1 MTTTPAQPAAAPAP
15 AAPPP
20 ASADPDLAGRTVWAI
35 DTLSRVY
42 QLFHALPEMSAP
54 DGTPV
59 SAVFGLTR
67 DLLDI
72 TEKRR
77 PDYLFCAMDAPGP
90 TFRHERFA
98 AYKANRAEMPADL
111 VPQIPLVRRLL
122 ATCGIPLL
130 ERPGFEADD
139 LLATLAVRTG
149 AAGGACVIATSDKDA
164 RQLICDR
171 VQLLNLRTN
180 AAFGAPE
187 LLAEWGIR
195 PDQVVDF
202 LSLVGDAVDNV
213 PGVPGIGPKIAAELL
228 TAHDTLDGV
237 LAHID
242 DVSGVKRRENL
253 RSHGDTARA
262 GRELIRLA
270 TAVPVEIPWEEGR
283 CHPPD
288 HAALA
293 DFLREM
299 GFKSLLAKVV
309 QDAPRD
315 AGGTASGAAG
325 HTASGAAGRTASGAA
340 GRTASRAAGRNASGA
355 AGGTA
360 SRAAG
365 RTAAARAASRAAAP
379 TLFALDD
386 DGDHA
391 GNGDTAGAGAP
402 SAAPASAAP
411 ASAALLPPLA
421 LVAPA
426 DEAALA
432 VVVARLR
439 SAAPVAVSCVRPAAT
454 AAGGRSMTPPTGLVA
469 AAGDTAVWVEAG
481 RLMAGPAGSPAM
493 RGLLADA
500 AVPKTGHDL
509 KRQAVALATLG
520 VELAGGS
527 FDTMLAAY
535 LLEAGERNLGLAEV
549 ATRHGVA
556 PSWPPDGVP
565 EATAA
570 AAADLAGLVDDPAD
584 EAGAAT
590 ACRIVRALA
599 ERLPAQLEEAGL
611 AHLFHDVEMPLAVVL
626 AGMERRGVRI
636 DRGVL
641 EALSEEYA
649 GRLAALEAEIHALA
663 GHPFAI
669 ASPVQV
675 RAVLFDEL
683 GLPVMKRTKTGA
695 STDAEVL
702 EQLAPQHPLPARLLE
717 HRRYAKLKSTYV
729 DALPALV
736 HPATGRIHTSF
747 NQTATATGRLSS
759 SDPNLQNI
767 PVRSVEG
774 QQIRAAFLPRDP
786 GWRFIAADYS
796 QIELRILAHLSGDAA
811 MRRAFAAGEDIHTST
826 AAAVFGVEPSAVTP
840 TLRRTAKAVNFG
852 ILYGQSGFGLAK
864 ALGIPQAEAA
874 AFIAAYFRSF
884 AGAAAFIDDVLDAC
898 RRDGRVTTMLGR
910 RRAIVGVR
918 DRAGRRS
925 SAGGFALSLPERT
938 AINTVVQGSAADL
951 IKLAMLGVSRRLA
964 EAEAHGAIVLQIHD
978 ELLLEAPADEADA
991 VARIVVDEMLR
1002 AMRLEVPLEVSVH
1015 RGSTWAE
1022 CEK

>member
-1 MTTTPAQPAAAPAP
+1 MPEVPGRMSDTSTQPAAPRPAAASAP
-15 AAPPP
+15 AAT
-20 ASADPDLAGRTVWAI
+20 ADPDLSGRTVWAV

-72 TEKRR
+72 TAKRR
-77 PDYLFCAMDAPGP
+77 PDYLFFAMDAPGP
-90 TFRHERFA
+90 TFRHEKFA

-111 VPQIPLVRRLL
+111 VPQIPLVRRLV
-122 ATCGIPLL
+122 AACGVPLL

-139 LLATLAVRTG
+139 LLATLATRTT

-164 RQLICDR
+164 RQLIGDR
-171 VQLLNLRTN
+171 VHLLNLRTN
-180 AAFGAPE
+180 ASFGAPE
-187 LLAEWGIR
+187 LRAEWGVR

-202 LSLVGDAVDNV
+202 LALVGDAVDNV

-228 TAHDTLDGV
+228 AAHDTLDGV
-237 LAHID
+237 LAHVD
-242 DVSGVKRRENL
+242 DVPGAKRRENL
-253 RSHGDTARA
+253 RGHGDTARA

-270 TAVPVEIPWEEGR
+270 TAVPLEIPWEAGR
-283 CHPPD
+283 CRPPD

-293 DFLREM
+293 DLLREL

-309 QDAPRD
+309 QDAPRE
-315 AGGTASGAAG
+315 
-325 HTASGAAGRTASGAA
+325 AGRGG
-340 GRTASRAAGRNASGA
+340 GRG
-355 AGGTA
+355 
-360 SRAAG
+360 
-365 RTAAARAASRAAAP
+365 AAARAAARASARAAARAAAP

-386 DGDHA
+386 A
-391 GNGDTAGAGAP
+391 EAAAVLRPPAP
-402 SAAPASAAP
+402 
-411 ASAALLPPLA
+411 
-421 LVAPA
+421 VAPA
-426 DEAALA
+426 DEGALA
-432 VVVARLR
+432 AVVARLR
-439 SAAPVAVSCVRPAAT
+439 AAAPVAICCARAAADAA

-469 AAGDTAVWVEAG
+469 AAGDVAVWVEAG
-481 RLMAGPAGSPAM
+481 RLAPGPAASPAM
-493 RGLLADA
+493 LALLADP
-500 AVPKTGHDL
+500 AVRKTGHDL
-509 KRQAVALATLG
+509 KRQAVTLATIG
-520 VELAGGS
+520 VDLAGCW

-549 ATRHGVA
+549 ATRYGVELPGPGRGGA
-556 PSWPPDGVP
+556 PDD
-565 EATAA
+565 TAA
-570 AAADLAGLVDDPAD
+570 PAADSAADSAADLAANRIDDPAD
-584 EAGAAT
+584 AAGAAA
-590 ACRIVRALA
+590 ACHVVRALA
-599 ERLPAQLEEAGL
+599 ERLPARLEEAGL
-611 AHLFHDVEMPLAVVL
+611 ARLFHDVEMPLAAVL

-636 DRGVL
+636 DRAALG
-641 EALSEEYA
+641 ALSVDYA
-649 GRLAALEAEIHALA
+649 ARLAALEAEIHALA

-675 RAVLFDEL
+675 RAVLFAEL
-683 GLPVMKRTKTGA
+683 GLPVVKRTKTGA

-702 EQLAPQHPLPARLLE
+702 EQLALGHPLPARLLE

-736 HPATGRIHTSF
+736 HPSTGRIHTSF

-767 PVRSVEG
+767 PVRSLEG
-774 QQIRAAFLPRDP
+774 QQIRAAFLPREP

-796 QIELRILAHLSGDAA
+796 QIELRILAHLSGDEA

-826 AAAVFGVEPSAVTP
+826 AAAVFGVEPAAVTP
-840 TLRRTAKAVNFG
+840 ALRRTAKAVNFG

-864 ALGIPQAEAA
+864 ALGIPQAEAT

-884 AGAAAFIDDVLDAC
+884 AGAAAFIDEVLDAC

-910 RRAIVGVR
+910 RRAIAGVR

-951 IKLAMLGVSRRLA
+951 IKLAMLGVSRRLG
-964 EAEAHGAIVLQIHD
+964 EAGARAALVLQIHD
-978 ELLLEAPADEADA
+978 ELLLESPAAEAAA
-991 VARIVVDEMLR
+991 VARIVVDEMLH

-1015 RGSTWAE
+1015 EGSTWAE

>member
-325 HTASGAAGRTASGAA
+325 
-340 GRTASRAAGRNASGA
+340 
-355 AGGTA
+355 GTA

-365 RTAAARAASRAAAP
+365 RAAAARAASRAAAP

-391 GNGDTAGAGAP
+391 GSGDTAGAGAP

-411 ASAALLPPLA
+411 LPPLA

-432 VVVARLR
+432 MVVARLR

-611 AHLFHDVEMPLAVVL
+611 ARLFHDVEMPLAVVL

-774 QQIRAAFLPRDP
+774 QQIRAAFLPREP

-826 AAAVFGVEPSAVTP
+826 AAAVFGVAPVAVTP

-1022 CEK
+1022 CDK